1 MYWNTIRARLRVLRN
16 LTVKITFYY
25 FIKITLLGKST
36 SGPLIYVW
44 EALFKDEQ
52 ITTVNTKATA
62 TTHKGAW

>member
-25 FIKITLLGKST
+25 FIKITLFGKST
-36 SGPLIYVW
+36 SCPLIYVW
-44 EALFKDEQ
+44 EALFKDKQ